1 MEFEEKYVL
10 SINQPHKPSLLGKL
24 CIVSI
29 LFSGSMTLF
38 SFGGLFMSGFIA
50 NYINLYMKGFYNL
63 SGTVFFLFF
72 LGTFL
77 LFGSSLIGAILM
89 LRLRRLGFWM
99 YLISNSAMII
109 LSCFVVMNVVN
120 IIFIIGS
127 VTFIVLFWLQRKHL
141 K

>member
-1 MEFEEKYVL
+1 MEFEEKYVVT
-10 SINQPHKPSLLGKL
+10 INHPAKPGLLWKL
-24 CIVSI
+24 CVVTI

-50 NYINLYMKGFYNL
+50 NYINLYINGFYSL

-77 LFGSSLIGAILM
+77 LFGSSLMGAIFM
-89 LRLRRLGFWM
+89 LRMRRLGFWM
-99 YLISNSAMII
+99 YVIANSVMII

-120 IIFIIGS
+120 IIFITGS
-127 VTFIVLFWLQRKHL
+127 ITFIVLFWLQRKHL